1 MGTRTAAKPSADLK
15 FQKPSV
21 TCLLAFYNNNLLT
34 GKVVNAKANKQ
45 CIVLGLKLN
54 KRKFI

>member
-34 GKVVNAKANKQ
+34 GKVVSAKANKQ
-45 CIVLGLKLN
+45 CIVLGLKQD
-54 KRKFI
+54 